1 MKQYSLRLGVLTPVL
16 ACLFLLAACSNGDS
30 DGLALGGSGGAS
42 AQRTVGKGVASSGD
56 NASCVSRTHLEGAR
70 SYQVTLPSASGET
83 ISFQVFEPATF
94 NCRTGHELVLH
105 GHGFGGSRQTT
116 RDGFIGELL
125 ERGYGVI
132 SIDARGFG
140 DSTGT
145 VRTMD
150 PDFEGKDYLAILD
163 WAEANL
169 DWLVY
174 EGGNLV
180 SGAIGGS
187 YGGGYQLLIHNID
200 PQHRLDA
207 LSPDITWNDLTYSL
221 NPGDTVKS
229 SWGLLL
235 TAAGEAGA
243 NQPLIDGLDPTQK
256 ETLVRAVAE
265 NNFPQGALN
274 FYRYHSPRYYFD
286 GGTDGEQSFLL
297 DPLFGPQSFGTPAN
311 LPVKVDILFSQ
322 GIRDTLF
329 NFNDAW
335 RNFESYRALG
345 GDVRLLTH
353 ESGHILPVS
362 TSALPG
368 LEGALD
374 PLSELGVHLPDFQLP
389 GGDNRCGTLDRN
401 AATLAFF
408 NEKLKRR
415 PADPLIAQLKNQVC
429 FSLDGNHA
437 LYVKADQVKAPPR
450 GEVLP
455 GAPEIAV
462 TNGLPVPVGALALA
476 TVALGPSVIP
486 LKDIGAGGDV
496 LAGIATVDLDL
507 THVAGVDGCEQSAS
521 IPQQLPLSVACDAI
535 IYLGLGVQ
543 RAGAGSYDLI
553 DDQITPVRGLGQHV
567 VELVGV
573 AEGLNE
579 GDKLALLVYGYHL
592 QYPTSIT
599 RDVLVP
605 AVNIAASVRLP
616 LTGIA
621 FPAGAITGGDDGEGG
636 ASGFCVPGLIPVIGG
651 QCLPI

>member
-1 MKQYSLRLGVLTPVL
+1 MRRYSLRMGAALPVL
-16 ACLFLLAACSNGDS
+16 GWALLLAACSNGDN
-30 DGLALGGSGGAS
+30 DGLGAGGGSSAG
-42 AQRTVGKGVASSGD
+42 AQRTIGKGIASTPG
-56 NASCVSRTHLEGAR
+56 NASCKEQRDLTGAR
-70 SYQVTLPSASGET
+70 SYQLTLPSASGET
-83 ISFQVFEPATF
+83 ISFQVFEPAAF

-125 ERGYGVI
+125 EAGYGVI

-150 PDFEGKDYLAILD
+150 PDFEGLDYLAILD

-200 PQHRLDA
+200 PKHRLDA

-235 TAAGEAGA
+235 AAGGEAGA
-243 NQPLIDGLDPTQK
+243 NQPLIDGLDPALK
-256 ETLVRAVAE
+256 ETLVRSVAE
-265 NNFPQGALN
+265 NRFPQGALN
-274 FYRYHSPRYYFD
+274 FFRYHSPRYYFD
-286 GGTDGEQSFLL
+286 GGTDGEQNFLL
-297 DPLFGPQSFGTPAN
+297 DPLFGPQTFGTPAN
-311 LPVKVDILFSQ
+311 TPAKVDILFTQ

-362 TSALPG
+362 TSTLPG

-389 GGDNRCGTLDRN
+389 GGENRCGTLDRN

-408 NEKLKRR
+408 NEKLKRM
-415 PADPLIAQLKNQVC
+415 PPDPLIAQLKNRVC
-429 FSLDGNHA
+429 FSLDANHA
-437 LYVKADQVKAPPR
+437 LYVDADRVKAPPR

-455 GAPEIAV
+455 GTPEIVV
-462 TNGLPVPVGALALA
+462 TNGMPIPVGALALA
-476 TVALGPSVIP
+476 TVALGPAVIP
-486 LKDIGAGGDV
+486 LANIGAGGDV
-496 LAGIATVDLDL
+496 LAGIATVDLDM
-507 THVAGVDGCEQSAS
+507 THVAGVDGCEPSAS
-521 IPQQLPLSVACDAI
+521 IPPELPLSVACDAI

-553 DDQITPVRGLGQHV
+553 DDQIAPVRGLGHHI

-573 AEGLNE
+573 SEGLNE

-592 QYPTSIT
+592 QYPVTVT
-599 RDVLVP
+599 RDLLVP

-616 LTGIA
+616 LTGVA
-621 FPAGAITGGDDGEGG
+621 FPASVITSEDGGEGG
-636 ASGFCVPGLIPVIGG
+636 TTGFCISGLLPVIGG